1 MFDDTRGCQP
11 TFHRIFHRIWPFYP
25 HCTGMFG
32 EFFHMFFPLKLHNL
46 WISFICFIVF
56 PIFLVDFPID
66 FFHDPH
72 LFPISRWTTPNP
84 PLDDPSELGLQLFH
98 MRLHQ
103 SSGLAQGVIDHFG
116 HGTTSSSW
124 SPWIGSRENL
134 PETHGFLPWKN
145 RLFLYLSQWIGSR
158 EKINQGKPPWSSWE
172 NRWFPVEIVP
182 TKPIHWHAP

>member
-1 MFDDTRGCQP
+1 MRSNLIGYLPVLNFLLVESLPFGSMIFPSNLQKNVKIGMFDDTRGCQP

-103 SSGLAQGVIDHFG
+103 SSGLAQ
-116 HGTTSSSW
+116 S
-124 SPWIGSRENL
+124 
-134 PETHGFLPWKN
+134 
-145 RLFLYLSQWIGSR
+145 
-158 EKINQGKPPWSSWE
+158 
-172 NRWFPVEIVP
+172 
-182 TKPIHWHAP
+182 